1 MNEMVIINIL
11 LAIYLVVIFK
21 MSYCIYS
28 YREAAALKHL
38 MVSDVYKMQLQK
50 IIRSQIRD
58 MVICSI
64 LFVLNIVCVVVLW

>member
-11 LAIYLVVIFK
+11 LAIYLMVIFK
-21 MSYCIYS
+21 MSYYS
-28 YREAAALKHL
+28 YREAATLKYF
-38 MVSDVYKMQLQK
+38 MVSDAYRIQLQK

-64 LFVLNIVCVVVLW
+64 LFVLNIFCVVVLW

>member
-1 MNEMVIINIL
+1 MNEMVVINIL

-21 MSYCIYS
+21 MSYYS
-28 YREAAALKHL
+28 YREAAALIKHF
-38 MVSDVYKMQLQK
+38 MVSYAYRMQLQK
-50 IIRSQIRD
+50 IIKSQIRD

>member
-1 MNEMVIINIL
+1 MNEMVVINIL
-11 LAIYLVVIFK
+11 LVICLVVIFK
-21 MSYCIYS
+21 MSYYS

-38 MVSDVYKMQLQK
+38 MVSDAYKMQLQK
-50 IIRSQIRD
+50 IIRSQILD

>member
-1 MNEMVIINIL
+1 MNEMVVINIL
-11 LAIYLVVIFK
+11 LMIYLVVIFK
-21 MSYCIYS
+21 MSYCS
-28 YREAAALKHL
+28 YREAAALKHF
-38 MVSDVYKMQLQK
+38 MVSYAYWMQLQK

>member
-1 MNEMVIINIL
+1 MNEMVVINIL

-21 MSYCIYS
+21 MSHYS
-28 YREAAALKHL
+28 YREAAALKHF
-38 MVSDVYKMQLQK
+38 MVSYAYWMQLQK

>member
-1 MNEMVIINIL
+1 MNEMVVINIL
-11 LAIYLVVIFK
+11 LAINLVVIFK
-21 MSYCIYS
+21 MSYYS
-28 YREAAALKHL
+28 YREASALKHF
-38 MVSDVYKMQLQK
+38 MVSDAYRMQLQK

>member
-1 MNEMVIINIL
+1 MNEMVVINIQ

-21 MSYCIYS
+21 MFYYS
-28 YREAAALKHL
+28 YREATALKYF
-38 MVSDVYKMQLQK
+38 MVSNAYRMQLQK
-50 IIRSQIRD
+50 IIRLQIRD

>member
-21 MSYCIYS
+21 RSYYS
-28 YREAAALKHL
+28 YRGAAALKHF
-38 MVSDVYKMQLQK
+38 VVADVYKMQLQK

>member
-1 MNEMVIINIL
+1 MNEMVVINIL

-21 MSYCIYS
+21 MSYYS
-28 YREAAALKHL
+28 YREAAALKYF
-38 MVSDVYKMQLQK
+38 MVSDAYKMQLQK

-58 MVICSI
+58 MVICII

>member
-21 MSYCIYS
+21 ISYYS
-28 YREAAALKHL
+28 YSEAAALKHF
-38 MVSDVYKMQLQK
+38 MVSDTYSMQLQK

>member
-1 MNEMVIINIL
+1 MNEIVIINIL
-11 LAIYLVVIFK
+11 LVIYLMVIFK
-21 MSYCIYS
+21 MSYYS
-28 YREAAALKHL
+28 YRETATLKHF
-38 MVSDVYKMQLQK
+38 MVSDAYRMQLQK

>member
-11 LAIYLVVIFK
+11 LVIYLVVIFK
-21 MSYCIYS
+21 MSYYS
-28 YREAAALKHL
+28 YREVAALKHF
-38 MVSDVYKMQLQK
+38 MVSYAYRMQLQK

-64 LFVLNIVCVVVLW
+64 LFVLNIVCVVVL

>member
-11 LAIYLVVIFK
+11 LVIYLVVIFK
-21 MSYCIYS
+21 MSYYS
-28 YREAAALKHL
+28 YREAAALKRF
-38 MVSDVYKMQLQK
+38 MVSDTYRMQLHK

>member
-1 MNEMVIINIL
+1 MNEMVVINIL
-11 LAIYLVVIFK
+11 LASYLVVIFL
-21 MSYCIYS
+21 MAYYS

-64 LFVLNIVCVVVLW
+64 LFVLNIVCVVIIW

>member
-11 LAIYLVVIFK
+11 LAIYFVVIFK
-21 MSYCIYS
+21 MSYYS
-28 YREAAALKHL
+28 YREATALKRF
-38 MVSDVYKMQLQK
+38 MVSDTYRMQLQK
-50 IIRSQIRD
+50 IVRSQIRD

>member
-1 MNEMVIINIL
+1 MPMNEMVIINIL
-11 LAIYLVVIFK
+11 LVSYLVVIFL
-21 MSYCIYS
+21 MSYYS
-28 YREAAALKHL
+28 YREAAALKHF

-64 LFVLNIVCVVVLW
+64 LFVLNIVCMGVLW